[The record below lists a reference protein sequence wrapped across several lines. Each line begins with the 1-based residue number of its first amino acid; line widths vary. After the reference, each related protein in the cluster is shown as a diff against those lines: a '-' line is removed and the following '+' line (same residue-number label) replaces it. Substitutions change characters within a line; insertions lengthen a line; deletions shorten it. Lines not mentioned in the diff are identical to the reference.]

1 MNKLSKYL
9 SYGYT
14 NPLSKYLS
22 KVLPDRLILSLFVQ
36 NLKNQAPTT
45 NVQIFTNTIP
55 ELKLSNDFVK
65 ELQLA
70 CAYYKFENEITL
82 SVFGSIASDETIN
95 YSDFDGVLIY
105 DENKFKSP
113 DKINELKQLIK
124 EINLLAHLQ
133 DSLQHHGIMVI
144 GKNELIIQSN
154 DIINNLILESKL
166 IYGSNQVK
174 LSNVNKSDYSNFL
187 NKLINSIQCKLNH
200 EENWGNQYFFKNTI
214 SELLLLPC
222 SYLQNKNQNY
232 LSKKDSF
239 ELIKSYISP
248 QELTLIY
255 QLEKIRRNWIQQ
267 SVIKSELTEIT
278 VNKIKLNSK
287 TQTESIA
294 ILSEI
299 KSDLRLL
306 LIRLKPND

>member
-14 NPLSKYLS
+14 NRLSKYLS
-22 KVLPDRLILSLFVQ
+22 KALPDRYIVSFF
-36 NLKNQAPTT
+36 LKNISNQELQENP
-45 NVQIFTNTIP
+45 NIIKSTIP

-65 ELQLA
+65 ELQSA

-82 SVFGSIASDETIN
+82 SVFGSIATDETIN

-105 DENKFKSP
+105 DENKIKSH
-113 DKINELKQLIK
+113 DKIIALKQLIK

-133 DSLQHHGIMVI
+133 DSLQHHGIMVL
-144 GKNELIIQSN
+144 GQNELIIQSN

-166 IYGSNQVK
+166 IYGSNQVN
-174 LSNVNKSDYSNFL
+174 LSNVNKSDYSNSL
-187 NKLINSIQCKLNH
+187 NRLINSIQGKLNH
-200 EENWGNQYFFKNTI
+200 EEKWRNQYFFKNMV

-222 SYLQNKNQNY
+222 SYLQYKNQNY
-232 LSKKDSF
+232 ISKKDSF
-239 ELIKSYISP
+239 EIIKSYIST
-248 QELTLIY
+248 EEITLIH
-255 QLEKIRRNWIQQ
+255 QLENIRRIWIQEP
-267 SVIKSELTEIT
+267 VIKSELSETT
-278 VNKIKLNSK
+278 VNKNKLNSI
-287 TQTESIA
+287 TQTESIV

-306 LIRLKPND
+306 LTRLKPND